1 MYIPKSPLMLGVEL
15 TSRCNLHCP
24 HCVADADW
32 NGESLPYGTAIS
44 VIDEAHQIGIKEL
57 IFGGGE
63 VLLYDRFFETC
74 EYALSNGLN
83 ISFSTNGI
91 LIPEN
96 IESIKR
102 LKRYNRMV
110 RVGISLDG
118 YTPEMHSHFRP
129 KETFEIAVDAIKL
142 LQKADVALNVLCVLH
157 KENIKKNARVLKI
170 RIFAKCLR
178 C

>member
-1 MYIPKSPLMLGVEL
+1 MYIPKSPLMLGLEL
-15 TSRCNLHCP
+15 TSQCNLHCP

-32 NGESLPYGTAIS
+32 NGESLPYDTAIS

-96 IESIKR
+96 II
-102 LKRYNRMV
+102 
-110 RVGISLDG
+110 
-118 YTPEMHSHFRP
+118 
-129 KETFEIAVDAIKL
+129 
-142 LQKADVALNVLCVLH
+142 VLCASPYN
-157 KENIKKNARVLKI
+157 ET
-170 RIFAKCLR
+170 
-178 C
+178 